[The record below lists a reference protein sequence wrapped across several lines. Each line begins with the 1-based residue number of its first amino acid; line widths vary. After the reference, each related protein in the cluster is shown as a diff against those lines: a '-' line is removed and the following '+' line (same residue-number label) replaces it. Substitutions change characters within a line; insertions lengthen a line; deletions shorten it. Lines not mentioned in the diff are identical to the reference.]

1 MEKINLKTSAEIKKM
16 REGGKIAAAVLE
28 KISNTVK
35 TGVTVKD
42 LDLIA
47 EEKIRKAGAKPSFK
61 GYKGYPTATC
71 ISINDEVVH
80 GIPSERVLKNG
91 DIVGIDL
98 GVFYQGFH
106 TDTAITIGIGK
117 ISQEAQKLI
126 DITKKSLDSAI
137 KEIKPGKCLGDV
149 QFVIQKTVEE
159 AGFGVIRDL
168 VGHGVGRKLQESPS
182 IPNFGK
188 KGTGLIL
195 REGMTLAIEPM
206 VSAGDWHI
214 KVLNDGWT
222 VVTADGSLSAHFEH
236 TIAVT
241 KNGCEILTK

>member
-1 MEKINLKTSAEIKKM
+1 MEKINLKTLAEIKKM
-16 REGGKIAAAVLE
+16 REGGRIAAAVLE
-28 KISNTVK
+28 KISK
-35 TGVTVKD
+35 AAKSGVTVKD
-42 LDLIA
+42 LDMMA
-47 EEKIRKAGAKPSFK
+47 EQMIQKAGAQPSFK

-80 GIPSERVLKNG
+80 GIPSERVLKEG

-106 TDTAITIGIGK
+106 TDTAITIGIGR
-117 ISQEAQKLI
+117 ISKEAQKLI
-126 DITKKSLDSAI
+126 NITKKSLDLAI
-137 KEIKPGKCLGDV
+137 KEIKPGQCLGDV
-149 QFVIQKTVEE
+149 QFLIQKTVEE

-168 VGHGVGRKLQESPS
+168 AGHGIGRELQESPA

-188 KGTGLIL
+188 KGTGLVL

-214 KVLNDGWT
+214 RLRDDDWT
-222 VVTADGSLSAHFEH
+222 VVTADGSLAAHFEH

-241 KNGCEILTK
+241 KTGCDILTK